1 MDLDKME
8 LGWKFHKLMCPEHM
22 PEMLGF
28 EKRRQGSSNE
38 VRLDLFCVSIRQ
50 NYRLKNDYVQE
61 RRL

>member
-1 MDLDKME
+1 
-8 LGWKFHKLMCPEHM
+8 MCPEHM

-28 EKRRQGSSNE
+28 EKRRQGSNNE

-61 RRL
+61 GRL